1 MWDAP
6 QLRMCPSFDGSTMTG
21 TLGFHWEVWEFLTNL
36 LLLKNGRNICSLG
49 LQVPLEL

>member
-6 QLRMCPSFDGSTMTG
+6 QLRMCPSFDSSTVTG

-36 LLLKNGRNICSLG
+36 LLLKNGRNISRLR